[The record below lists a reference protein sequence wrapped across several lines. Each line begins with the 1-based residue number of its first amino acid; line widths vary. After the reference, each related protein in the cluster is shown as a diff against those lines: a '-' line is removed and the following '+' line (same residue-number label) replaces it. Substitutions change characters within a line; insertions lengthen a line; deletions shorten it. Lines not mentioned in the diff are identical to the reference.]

1 MGLNSTFLFLLISC
15 STAAYDQALPNL
27 YHSEN
32 HGDPQFLSE
41 PGWKPMLNGSS
52 LSGWHGA
59 PGDSNE
65 WFTTKS
71 VTWKRIFDPTHLS
84 ATPEPG
90 DRIVN
95 GRLGKTGNLISDAS
109 FGSFEL
115 YLEFMTAKGSNSGVY
130 LGGLYE
136 VQLFDS
142 YGFTGA
148 MTAGDCGGIY
158 EREDDTGGSP
168 PKTNASLP
176 PGEWQSLQI
185 WFQAPAFDQ
194 VGAKSR
200 SARILRVILNGVPV
214 QEDIEVPG
222 PTRSHLNIPEGAT
235 NPIMLQ
241 GDHSAIAFRS
251 IYVRPL
257 AF

>member
-1 MGLNSTFLFLLISC
+1 MGLNSVVLSLLIAF
-15 STAAYDQALPNL
+15 TAAAYSQAMPNL
-27 YHSEN
+27 YHSES
-32 HGDPQFLSE
+32 HGDPEFLSE
-41 PGWKPMLNGSS
+41 PGWRPMLNGSS
-52 LSGWHGA
+52 LNGWHAA

-65 WFTTKS
+65 WFTARS

-84 ATPEPG
+84 ATPASG

-95 GRLGKTGNLISDAS
+95 GRLGKTADLISDAS

-115 YLEFMTAKGSNSGVY
+115 YLEFMTAKASNSGVY

-148 MTAGDCGGIY
+148 MTVGDCGGIY
-158 EREDDTGGSP
+158 EREDGTGGSP
-168 PKTNASLP
+168 PHANASLP
-176 PGEWQSLQI
+176 PGEWQSLHI
-185 WFQAPAFDQ
+185 WFQAPAFDPTG
-194 VGAKSR
+194 VKTR
-200 SARILRVILNGVPV
+200 SARVLRVILNGVPV
-214 QEDIEVPG
+214 QEDVEVPG
-222 PTRSHLNIPEGAT
+222 PTRGHLSIAEAAT

-257 AF
+257 VF